1 MPNSYLSRTY
11 SGAGN
16 RKTFTISAW
25 VKRSG
30 TNNDAGTGQQNII
43 ACSTASNTFF
53 ILYFASNDDSLVVY
67 EAESGATKMYIDFA
81 NNQNTKLRDTTAW
94 YHIVLA
100 VDTTQAT
107 ASNRLKL

>member
-30 TNNDAGTGQQNII
+30 IHSDAGTGQQDII

-53 ILYFASNDDSLVVY
+53 AVYFASNDDSLVVY
-67 EAESGATKMYIDFA
+67 EAESGTTKMYIDFS
-81 NNQNTKLRDTTAW
+81 NNQNTNKF
-94 YHIVLA
+94 
-100 VDTTQAT
+100 
-107 ASNRLKL
+107 SEKKS